1 MGHDQLFKEFL
12 QAFFRDFL
20 ELFCPDIA
28 ARLDFGTVRF
38 LEKELFTDF
47 PEGSLREADVV
58 AEVDTQDGIEGL
70 VLVHIEVQARRE
82 PNFSER
88 MFQYYALLWL
98 RYRKPIVPIVV
109 YLKGGGDG
117 LVEEAYDVTVL
128 GRKALQFWYQSVSLA
143 PLDAREYLGRGNP
156 VAAALAALMDRRRSR
171 EPLTLRALM
180 LQAVAESNL
189 DDARKFMLL
198 NLVETYFELAAG
210 EEKRFRR
217 LLSKKGFREVQE
229 MQVTWADRMRAQ
241 YEKEGR
247 EQGLVEGKRE
257 ALLRLLANKFGQ
269 LSEELTAQVRALESA
284 EELDVYLDRVLTA
297 STLGEMQLG
306 ARE

>member
-1 MGHDQLFKEFL
+1 M
-12 QAFFRDFL
+12 
-20 ELFCPDIA
+20 
-28 ARLDFGTVRF
+28 
-38 LEKELFTDF
+38 
-47 PEGSLREADVV
+47 
-58 AEVDTQDGIEGL
+58 
-70 VLVHIEVQARRE
+70 
-82 PNFSER
+82 
-88 MFQYYALLWL
+88 
-98 RYRKPIVPIVV
+98 
-109 YLKGGGDG
+109 
-117 LVEEAYDVTVL
+117 
-128 GRKALQFWYQSVSLA
+128 
-143 PLDAREYLGRGNP
+143 
-156 VAAALAALMDRRRSR
+156 AAALAALMDRRRSR

-247 EQGLVEGKRE
+247 ERGLEKGLAQGLVEGKRE

-269 LSEELTAQVRALESA
+269 LSEEVTAQVRALESA